1 MIESNLDQIAEVVA
15 GRVIGD
21 GTCRFRGVGTD
32 TRSELEGRLFIAI
45 PGENHDG
52 HDHLAAA
59 RAAGASA
66 ALIESGFVDRGGVL
80 PEGFDVVMVPSVRP
94 ALAAMASAHRDTLEG
109 VVIGITGSSGKT
121 TVRAMAE
128 RVLALTGAGTASIRS
143 FNNDLGVPLTILGAS
158 KDDAW
163 LLLEIGTNAPGE
175 IASLTAIAKPSIGI
189 ITGIGRAHLGGFGSE
204 ASIAAEKASMLD
216 VIDEVPGGV
225 AIINV
230 DGSVIR
236 PELAR
241 RRDSSL
247 EIITCGETDDA
258 DRHLDGRAVLATGG
272 QRIRIGEFEATL
284 SLDGCHNAVNA
295 IAVLELGRRLKID
308 DAAIARVFETLEPPA
323 MRFVRHVVNG
333 VLLIDDTY
341 NANPESMT
349 AALATFAEV
358 AANAERR
365 IVVLGAMYE
374 LGEMSQELHVEL
386 GERAAGVAGELVLVG
401 ESEATDMETGAR
413 ASGFTGPVAKFTGV
427 EEAAAFLGPRV
438 RKGDAIL
445 FKGSRRVGL
454 EVIVEG
460 LTKPGEVRA

>member
-1 MIESNLDQIAEVVA
+1 M
-15 GRVIGD
+15 
-21 GTCRFRGVGTD
+21 
-32 TRSELEGRLFIAI
+32 
-45 PGENHDG
+45 
-52 HDHLAAA
+52 
-59 RAAGASA
+59 
-66 ALIESGFVDRGGVL
+66 
-80 PEGFDVVMVPSVRP
+80 
-94 ALAAMASAHRDTLEG
+94 
-109 VVIGITGSSGKT
+109 
-121 TVRAMAE
+121 
-128 RVLALTGAGTASIRS
+128 
-143 FNNDLGVPLTILGAS
+143 PLTILGAS

-386 GERAAGVAGELVLVG
+386 GERAAGVADELVLVG
-401 ESEATDMETGAR
+401 ESEATDMETGGPGVWIHRSGCEVHRGGRGGGVPR
-413 ASGFTGPVAKFTGV
+413 ASGAEGRCDPVQGV
-427 EEAAAFLGPRV
+427 ASS
-438 RKGDAIL
+438 
-445 FKGSRRVGL
+445 GS
-454 EVIVEG
+454 
-460 LTKPGEVRA
+460 